1 MTKKS
6 LSLSLAFLM
15 LFAVFVPSSY
25 ATGGKEAAASL
36 FVPTTGQAMNGQLG
50 NTKTKV
56 MGALEVGA
64 ITTVAIL
71 GGIVG
76 GPVIWAGLGP
86 LIANHLW
93 SSADAHHNAQG
104 KQQGFY
110 GQPQPYQIAQ
120 SQRALELSHQQRF
133 ENEQSAR
140 SDIRDRIMQAGE
152 LAGR

>member
-1 MTKKS
+1 MKKIISIILGSS
-6 LSLSLAFLM
+6 LLFFGVQSARAGVREGFSSLVL
-15 LFAVFVPSSY
+15 P
-25 ATGGKEAAASL
+25 G
-36 FVPTTGQAMNGQLG
+36 TGQVMNGQASDF
-50 NTKTKV
+50 KTKV
-56 MGALEVGA
+56 FGAVEIA
-64 ITTVAIL
+64 SIATTAIL
-71 GGIVG
+71 GGFVG